1 MKVYFDNAAT
11 TKIHESVL
19 AEMMPFLT
27 DNFGNPSSIH
37 EYGRKAKSAIE
48 KSRKIVA
55 RYLNASTAEIFF
67 TSCGTESN
75 NMVIKEAI
83 YSLGVKRIIASSI
96 EHHCVLH
103 SLDTMKER
111 GVKVELLSV
120 NTFGE
125 INLDELEQ
133 MLATSTEKTLVSIMN
148 ANNEIGTI
156 NDIVAI
162 GEICKT
168 HQALFH
174 SDSVQTIAHYTFD
187 VQKNSIDFLSGSAHK
202 FHGPKGIG
210 FVYINSTNT
219 LHPFI
224 DGGAQERNMRAGT
237 ENVAGIIGLGTALEL
252 WMNNLDEY
260 KTQISSLKVYMIGRL
275 KHEISDIAF
284 NGRTDDKSLYHV
296 LSVSLP
302 ANNKT
307 DLLLFNLDIKGIC
320 ASGGSACASGSVQA
334 SHVMEAINAPLD
346 RRTVRFSFSIFN
358 TKEEID
364 FAVECLKE
372 MV

>member
-11 TKIHESVL
+11 TRIHESVL

-27 DNFGNPSSIH
+27 ENFGNASSIH

-55 RYLNASTAEIFF
+55 KYLNASTAEIFF

-75 NMVIKEAI
+75 NMVIKESI
-83 YSLGVKRIIASSI
+83 YSLGVKRIITAPI

-103 SLDTMKER
+103 SANTMNNR
-111 GVKVELLSV
+111 GIETAMLSV
-120 NTFGE
+120 NEHGE
-125 INLDELEQ
+125 INLEELEHK
-133 MLATSTEKTLVSIMN
+133 LSSSSEKTLVSIMH
-148 ANNEIGTI
+148 ANNEIGII
-156 NDIVAI
+156 NDIDAI
-162 GEICKT
+162 SNLCQKYN
-168 HQALFH
+168 ALFH
-174 SDSVQTIAHYTFD
+174 SDTVQTIAHFPFD
-187 VQKNSIDFLSGSAHK
+187 LQKTQIDFISGSAHK

-210 FVYINSTNT
+210 FVYINSKNT

-237 ENVAGIIGLGTALEL
+237 ENVAGIIGLGAALEL
-252 WMNNLDEY
+252 WMNNLEQY
-260 KTQISSLKVYMIGRL
+260 KSHISSLKSYMIEKL
-275 KHEISDIAF
+275 KSEISNITF
-284 NGRTDDKSLYHV
+284 NGRTDEKSLYHV

-302 ANNKT
+302 ENNKT
-307 DLLLFNLDIKGIC
+307 DLLLFNLDIKGVC

-346 RRTVRFSFSIFN
+346 RRTARFSFSIFN

-364 FAVECLKE
+364 FTVACLKE